1 MSSNTFHNPF
11 DNQTKDTPYE
21 IIKMIIMFPIAII
34 RMILFFTVLI
44 LANFILI
51 LIIGNHKW
59 EDENGQI
66 QDIADWQRV
75 LIYIPQFLS
84 RLSLFILGY
93 YWIPECYYGSEYIFS
108 GPYPSYLERKEGA
121 KIIVANHVSII
132 DGLYMFSKSYF
143 GIVAKAGHKTMPLIG
158 LTLSALNSIWV
169 PTTPEEKK
177 KLPDCKTQI
186 KKRINSKYPLMIFPE
201 GMTKDPDSIF
211 IFQKG
216 AFEPLQPVQPIV
228 LKYKY
233 EHLDP
238 SWTFNMPSTIFLI
251 YRLCCQFY
259 NNLSA
264 DYLSIIEPK
273 NRTVEEFTE
282 FVRYEIAHHGKFK
295 VYNVSNYDTYMY
307 GSLRKKSINLGLYF
321 AKYISDARPWYY
333 AKNKY
338 FPNLQTLCKLSG
350 YDNKKIGELIEVF
363 YNTDSNKDGK
373 LSYVEFNKFCIET
386 DNQNII
392 FDLDDNNNETFSFL
406 DFIKLINKKNN

>member
-1 MSSNTFHNPF
+1 MTSNTFHNPF

-21 IIKMIIMFPIAII
+21 IIKMILMFPIAII
-34 RMILFFTVLI
+34 KMILFFTILT
-44 LANFILI
+44 LANLTLI

-93 YWIPECYYGSEYIFS
+93 YWISECYYDNNYIFTRS
-108 GPYPSYLERKEGA
+108 YPSYLERKEGA

-143 GIVAKAGHKTMPLIG
+143 GIVAKAGHKSMPLIG
-158 LTLSALNSIWV
+158 LSLSALNSIWV

-186 KKRINSKYPLMIFPE
+186 KKRINSKYPLMIFSE
-201 GMTKDPDSIF
+201 GMTKDPNSIF

-238 SWTFNMPSTIFLI
+238 SWTFNMSSTIFLI

-259 NNLSA
+259 NNLSV
-264 DYLSIIEPK
+264 DYLPIITPQNK
-273 NRTVEEFTE
+273 TVEEFTE
-282 FVRYEIAHHGKFK
+282 FVRYEIAYHGNFK
-295 VYNVSNYDTYMY
+295 VYNVSNYDTYIY
-307 GSLRKKSINLGLYF
+307 GSLRKKSVNLGLYF
-321 AKYISDARPWYY
+321 AQFICDSRPCYCV
-333 AKNKY
+333 NNVY
-338 FPNLQTLCKLSG
+338 FSNMQTLCKLAG
-350 YDNKKIGELIEVF
+350 YDNKKIGNLIEVF
-363 YNTDSNKDGK
+363 YNTDSNKDGR
-373 LSYVEFNKFCIET
+373 LSYEEFNKFCIET

-392 FDLDDNNNETFSFL
+392 SDLNNNIETFSFL
-406 DFIKLINKKNN
+406 DFIKLVNKKNN